1 MMRKDEQIGCPAW
14 LESLT
19 TELHLEVQEQAEQ
32 ARESARHHD
41 AIVAKSRVLWSSVK
55 DKAKEAVS
63 RLRIYGKT
71 DRERQVGFALVPGG
85 FRLRVARFPS
95 VDISLTMEEA
105 GHFIVVSETVTR
117 KSSGSAESHTS
128 SIDIGLQGENIT
140 LELDGQSLAGQDA
153 ILGHAF
159 RRVLF
164 GAGG

>member
-1 MMRKDEQIGCPAW
+1 
-14 LESLT
+14 
-19 TELHLEVQEQAEQ
+19 
-32 ARESARHHD
+32 
-41 AIVAKSRVLWSSVK
+41 
-55 DKAKEAVS
+55 
-63 RLRIYGKT
+63 
-71 DRERQVGFALVPGG
+71 
-85 FRLRVARFPS
+85 

-117 KSSGSAESHTS
+117 KSFGSAESHTS

-153 ILGHAF
+153 ILDHAF